1 MSNKK
6 LSKEA
11 LILVAERFKLLSE
24 PLRLQILHA
33 LREGPL
39 SVSELTAA
47 VNSSQPNVSKHLKML
62 QAAGVLRREQSGN
75 TAFYTIAD
83 ESIFSLCDTVCGS
96 LEEKLRND
104 AEIFASI

>member
-6 LSKEA
+6 LSREA

-24 PLRLQILHA
+24 PLRLHILHA
-33 LREGPL
+33 LRDGPM
-39 SVSELTAA
+39 SVNELTAA

-62 QAAGVLRREQSGN
+62 QAAGVLKREQSGN

-83 ESIFSLCDTVCGS
+83 SSIFSLCDTVCGS

>member
-1 MSNKK
+1 MSNEK
-6 LSKEA
+6 LSREA
-11 LILVAERFKLLSE
+11 LTLVAERFKLLSE

-33 LREGPL
+33 LREGPM

-62 QAAGVLRREQSGN
+62 QAAGVLRREPSGN

-83 ESIFSLCDTVCGS
+83 SSIFTLCDTVCGS
-96 LEEKLRND
+96 LEEKFRND